1 MWLLCVV
8 LHDVI
13 PGTLA
18 SVGERRK
25 NKPDTQ
31 KCVYK
36 TKLGSSWVLHCTE
49 NLVLSEVVFSEQS
62 QAINILEEEAT
73 VASFCTH
80 CSIHSNWDPQGRV

>member
-36 TKLGSSWVLHCTE
+36 TKLGSSWVQHCTE
-49 NLVLSEVVFSEQS
+49 NLLLSDVFFSEQS
-62 QAINILEEEAT
+62 QAINMCKVEAGG
-73 VASFCTH
+73 ASLSTH
-80 CSIHSNWDPQGRV
+80 RTIVHKHS